1 MYLWKNIQS
10 CLLVLG
16 PKWMSLSNVDPT
28 SNNFNCET
36 DKLKEKTIMN
46 NQYNSNNSAII
57 ESGSTL
63 DYVRMVNEVSMEEAS
78 VLSAGAW
85 VERDDTG
92 FECS

>member
-1 MYLWKNIQS
+1 
-10 CLLVLG
+10 
-16 PKWMSLSNVDPT
+16 
-28 SNNFNCET
+28 
-36 DKLKEKTIMN
+36 MN
-46 NQYNSNNSAII
+46 NQSNSNNSAII

-78 VLSAGAW
+78 VLSAGTW